1 MVFQKPLPESKVARL
16 LEKIYYDATHPA
28 SFGGVNRL
36 RKASGFSKSVVKKWL
51 ASQDTY
57 TLHKPVKY
65 KFQRRAII
73 AYGIGDLLQADLVD
87 MSKWAKYNNGM
98 KFLLTAMDVLSRK
111 AYVFPIKN
119 KSAKTVSDA
128 FKQLLKQTG
137 PVVNVQTDR
146 GTEFYNKTLQT
157 LFRKLKINHYS
168 TQSEMKCANLERYH
182 RELKNRLYRI
192 FTHRNSYK
200 YIDVL
205 KDVVNSLNNNIN
217 SSTGLAP
224 SSVTHENESEIFEKL
239 YGYQPIAKFNFDI
252 GDQVRISKTNKVFRR
267 GYLINWTDEVF
278 TVYKRYSTDPPS
290 YILKDLKDTVLRG
303 RFYEAELQKII
314 KKSSDY
320 WRIEKILKKRGIG
333 LKTEY
338 FVKWIGFDDRFNSWV
353 KSTWMK

>member
-1 MVFQKPLPESKVARL
+1 M
-16 LEKIYYDATHPA
+16 
-28 SFGGVNRL
+28 
-36 RKASGFSKSVVKKWL
+36 KASRFSKSVVKKWL

-87 MSKWAKYNNGM
+87 MSKWAKFNKGI
-98 KFLLTAMDVLSRK
+98 KFLLTAMDVFSRK
-111 AYVFPIKN
+111 AYVIPIKN
-119 KSAKTVSDA
+119 KSAKTVFDA

-137 PVVNVQTDR
+137 TVVNVQTDH
-146 GTEFYNKTLQT
+146 GTEFYNKMLQT

-205 KDVVNSLNNNIN
+205 KDVVNSLNNNIH
-217 SSTGLAP
+217 SSTGFKP
-224 SSVTHENESEIFEKL
+224 STVTHENESEIFKKL
-239 YGYQPIAKFNFDI
+239 YGYQPIAKFNFEI

-267 GYLINWTDEVF
+267 GYLISWTNEIF
-278 TVYKRYSTDPPS
+278 TVYKRYPTNPPS
-290 YILKDLKDTVLRG
+290 YILKDLKDTVLSG

-320 WRIEKILKKRGIG
+320 WLIEKILKKRGVG
-333 LKTEY
+333 PKTEY

-353 KSTWMK
+353 KSAWMK